1 MIKKYF
7 VVLFFSS
14 ILLFGCS
21 QKNNII
27 DFDLSNLPKP
37 KPKTN
42 DLEDKRQKDLDLA
55 EKEGIIK
62 DLVPFKNREK
72 LLSEFKYGKKD
83 PFAKDES
90 QINRFSSDLKLNGF
104 LNSEDKKYVFVS
116 YLGIEGTISQESVGG
131 LNTNLLPKGAKVID
145 IDTKNMQLK
154 INFKNEDFI
163 FEL

>member
-21 QKNNII
+21 QKNNIN

-42 DLEDKRQKDLDLA
+42 NLEGKEQKDLDLA

-131 LNTNLLPKGAKVID
+131 LNTNLLPNGAKVLV
-145 IDTKNMQLK
+145 IDTEKLQLK

>member
-42 DLEDKRQKDLDLA
+42 DLEDKIQKDLDLA
-55 EKEGIIK
+55 QKEGIIK
-62 DLVPFKNREK
+62 DLVQFKNREK